1 MGATSHRALLEH
13 ILDNTKSMSR
23 KISIKQS
30 KIPLCIKKHAALLFA
45 WQQIPAQIYE
55 LADVF
60 SFKQQ
65 VHGEIYEVDQNVL
78 SVLDELEGHPK
89 WYKRTLCEIIAT
101 DKVSGID
108 AGDVLQC
115 SAYFLTNFAQTFL
128 SQDFRCEYTVQ
139 EHNLTYTEKSNRNKY
154 CDVVSQSQEN

>member
-1 MGATSHRALLEH
+1 MITSSQCPGKYLLNRAKFL
-13 ILDNTKSMSR
+13 
-23 KISIKQS
+23 
-30 KIPLCIKKHAALLFA
+30 LCIKKHAALLWA
-45 WQQIPAQIYE
+45 WQQITTQIYE

-65 VHGEIYEVDQNVL
+65 VHGEIYEVDRNVL

-101 DKVSGID
+101 EKVSGID
-108 AGDVLQC
+108 VGDVVQC

-128 SQDFRCEYTVQ
+128 SQEFRSEYTVQ
-139 EHNLTYTEKSNRNKY
+139 EHNLTYTENSNRNKY
-154 CDVVSQSQEN
+154 CDVKSQSQEN

>member
-1 MGATSHRALLEH
+1 ML
-13 ILDNTKSMSR
+13 
-23 KISIKQS
+23 
-30 KIPLCIKKHAALLFA
+30 
-45 WQQIPAQIYE
+45 
-55 LADVF
+55 

-101 DKVSGID
+101 EKVSGID
-108 AGDVLQC
+108 AGNVVQC

-128 SQDFRCEYTVQ
+128 SQEFRSEYTVQ
-139 EHNLTYTEKSNRNKY
+139 EHNLTYTENRQVQKSDRINSDPVQVGSTRTNSDRIKK
-154 CDVVSQSQEN
+154 

>member
-1 MGATSHRALLEH
+1 M
-13 ILDNTKSMSR
+13 
-23 KISIKQS
+23 
-30 KIPLCIKKHAALLFA
+30 
-45 WQQIPAQIYE
+45 
-55 LADVF
+55 F

-101 DKVSGID
+101 EKVSGID
-108 AGDVLQC
+108 AGDVVQC

-128 SQDFRCEYTVQ
+128 SQEFRSEYTAQ
-139 EHNLTYTEKSNRNKY
+139 EHNLTYAENSNRNKY
-154 CDVVSQSQEN
+154 CDVISQSQEN